1 MIAEVVISD
10 YWAERIEILLTLG
23 AGLTLGWLLRMI
35 WDSGK

>member
-10 YWAERIEILLTLG
+10 YWADRIQILLILG
-23 AGLTLGWLLRMI
+23 AGLALGWMLRMI

>member
-23 AGLTLGWLLRMI
+23 AGLALGWMLRMI
-35 WDSGK
+35 WHSGK

>member
-1 MIAEVVISD
+1 VIAEVVISD